1 MPELPEVYTFIQQ
14 LKKLK
19 VVGQTIK
26 DIKYYDSKVLQNS
39 TESSFKKFII
49 GETIKDINQI
59 GKLIVFSLSHDK
71 YLTIHLRMEGK
82 LFFQPINTSVYK
94 NTMVEFICG
103 SHKLVY
109 LDMRKFGTF
118 YIYKSTKEF
127 KESDEVSKLG
137 PQPWDK
143 QLTAQYLLDCF
154 KNKSLA
160 IKTALL
166 DQTIIAGIGNIYADE
181 ICFACGLNPKTP
193 AKSLSL
199 KDCQNIIKA
208 TQNILDKAKKCHGTT
223 VSTFAFAPNHAGE
236 FQKYLMVH
244 TREGEKCKKCGST
257 IIKIKVNGRG
267 TYYCPKC
274 QK

>member
-26 DIKYYDSKVLQNS
+26 DIKYYDSKVLKNS
-39 TESSFKKFII
+39 TESSFKKFIV

-82 LFFQPINTSVYK
+82 LFFQPINTAVYK

-103 SHKLVY
+103 RQKLVY

-127 KESDEVSKLG
+127 KESDEVTKLG

-143 QLTAQYLLDCF
+143 QLTAQYLLGCF
-154 KNKSLA
+154 KNKSVA
-160 IKTALL
+160 VKTVLL
-166 DQTIIAGIGNIYADE
+166 DQSIIAGIGNIYADE
-181 ICFACGLNPKTP
+181 ICFACSLNPKKPVKELT
-193 AKSLSL
+193 L

-236 FQKYLMVH
+236 FQQYLMVH

-257 IIKIKVNGRG
+257 IIKTTVNGRG

-274 QK
+274 QQ